1 MGTLLAMTK
10 GARGDISIAAPG
22 RLAWIFGSS
31 RSGSTWLLRMLSQLD
46 RVVPVD
52 DPHLGHHLG
61 VWRPIPLAWAT
72 AKEPPKLGT
81 LADYKRQ
88 KRDYLFSDHYR
99 EQWMPALR
107 ELIRARYEAQAAE
120 DIRERGIEDPVVVVK
135 EPGSHAADTLIDLFP
150 QSALIFLLRDGRD
163 VVDSWLDAYSDGS
176 WATDE
181 GAYPLSEEGRTALIR
196 WQSSVWLHR
205 TEVVQET
212 FDRHDPDRRLMV
224 RYEQLRDDP
233 VPSLTS
239 ICRLLGVEA
248 SEQSL
253 ARIASANSYA
263 KVPVHAKGSGQE
275 IRRAEPG
282 GWAETMSGE
291 EIDAMHEIL
300 SDKLTELGY
309 MTPGDVPSP
318 GHTPFFR
325 RRAA

>member
-1 MGTLLAMTK
+1 MSK
-10 GARGDISIAAPG
+10 GAGEISITAPG

-31 RSGSTWLLRMLSQLD
+31 RSGSTWLLRMLSQLE
-46 RVVPVD
+46 RVVPID
-52 DPHLGHHLG
+52 DPHLGHHLS

-72 AKEPPKLGT
+72 SKEPPKLGT
-81 LADYKRQ
+81 LADFKRQ

-107 ELIRARYEAQAAE
+107 ALIQARYETQAAE
-120 DIRERGIEDPVVVVK
+120 DIGEREIEDPIVVVK

-176 WATDE
+176 WATEE

-212 FDRHDPDRRLMV
+212 FARHAPHRRLMV
-224 RYEQLRDDP
+224 RYEELRRDP
-233 VPSLTS
+233 VPALAG
-239 ICRLLGVEA
+239 ICRVLEIDATAG
-248 SEQSL
+248 QL
-253 ARIASANSYA
+253 AQIASANSFA
-263 KVPVHAKGSGQE
+263 KVPVEDKGAGQE

-282 GWAETMSGE
+282 GWAKTMSGE
-291 EIDAMHEIL
+291 EIEAMHEIL
-300 SDKLTELGY
+300 SEKLAELGY
-309 MTPGDVPSP
+309 LAPGDVPS
-318 GHTPFFR
+318 GRRTSLFR

>member
-1 MGTLLAMTK
+1 MSK
-10 GARGDISIAAPG
+10 GEGDISIAAPG

-31 RSGSTWLLRMLSQLD
+31 RSGSTWLLRMLSELD
-46 RVVPVD
+46 RVVPID

-61 VWRPIPLAWAT
+61 IWRPIPLAWAT
-72 AKEPPKLGT
+72 SKDPPKLGT
-81 LADYKRQ
+81 LADFKRQ

-107 ELIRARYEAQAAE
+107 GLIQARYEAQAAE
-120 DIRERGIEDPVVVVK
+120 DIRDRGITDPIVVVK

-150 QSALIFLLRDGRD
+150 DSCLIFLLRDGRD

-196 WQSSVWLHR
+196 WQASVWLHR

-212 FDRHDPDRRLMV
+212 FARHAPHRRLMV

-233 VPSLTS
+233 VPSLAS
-239 ICRLLGVEA
+239 ICRVLGIDA
-248 SEQSL
+248 SEERL
-253 ARIASANSYA
+253 ERIASVNSYA
-263 KVPVHAKGSGQE
+263 KVPTEEKGSGQA
-275 IRRAEPG
+275 IRRAAPG
-282 GWAETMSGE
+282 GWAQTMSGE
-291 EIDAMHEIL
+291 EIEQMHEIL
-300 SDKLTELGY
+300 AEKLTELGY
-309 MTPGDVPSP
+309 LTPGDVPSP
-318 GHTPFFR
+318 RRIPFFR

>member
-1 MGTLLAMTK
+1 MTE
-10 GARGDISIAAPG
+10 GERGDISIAAPG

-81 LADYKRQ
+81 LADFKRQ

-107 ELIRARYEAQAAE
+107 ELIQARYEAQAAE
-120 DIRERGIEDPVVVVK
+120 DIRERGIEDPIVVVK

-150 QSALIFLLRDGRD
+150 KSALIFLLRDGRD

-176 WATDE
+176 WATEE
-181 GAYPLSEEGRTALIR
+181 GAYPLSDEGRTALIR

-205 TEVVQET
+205 TEVVQVT
-212 FDRHDPDRRLMV
+212 FARHEPDRRLMV

-233 VPSLTS
+233 VPSLAS
-239 ICRLLGVEA
+239 ICRVLGIDA
-248 SEQSL
+248 SEEEL
-253 ARIASANSYA
+253 GRIASANSYA
-263 KVPVHAKGSGQE
+263 KVPVHEKGSGQE
-275 IRRAEPG
+275 IRRAKPG
-282 GWAETMSGE
+282 GWAETMSSE

-300 SDKLTELGY
+300 SEKLTELGY
-309 MTPGDVPSP
+309 LTPGDVPSP
-318 GHTPFFR
+318 RRTLFFR

>member
-1 MGTLLAMTK
+1 MTE
-10 GARGDISIAAPG
+10 GERGDISIAAPG

-81 LADYKRQ
+81 LADFKRQ

-107 ELIRARYEAQAAE
+107 ELIQARYEAQAAE
-120 DIRERGIEDPVVVVK
+120 DIRERGIEDPIVVVK

-150 QSALIFLLRDGRD
+150 KSALIFLLRDGRD

-176 WATDE
+176 WATEE
-181 GAYPLSEEGRTALIR
+181 GAYPLSDEGRTALIR

-212 FDRHDPDRRLMV
+212 FARHEPDRRLMV

-233 VPSLTS
+233 VPSLAS
-239 ICRLLGVEA
+239 ICRVLGIDA
-248 SEQSL
+248 SEDEL
-253 ARIASANSYA
+253 GRIASANSYA
-263 KVPVHAKGSGQE
+263 KVPVHEKGSGQE
-275 IRRAEPG
+275 IRRAKPG
-282 GWAETMSGE
+282 GWAETMSSE

-300 SDKLTELGY
+300 SEKLTELGY
-309 MTPGDVPSP
+309 LTPGDVPSP
-318 GHTPFFR
+318 RRTLFFR